1 MKIMTTG
8 RECNVP
14 LHSERATRF
23 LFHPEWTRIAI
34 STKLSNVIHTVG
46 DHIHIDQVSHDIV
59 VQHEP
64 LLEGDGLAML

>member
-1 MKIMTTG
+1 MKIMITG
-8 RECNVP
+8 RECDVP
-14 LHSERATRF
+14 VHSERASRF
-23 LFHPEWTRIAI
+23 QLHAKWTRIAI